1 MSNYATKSEV
11 KKETNADTSELV
23 KEIDLATIIHKIFET
38 NSSFHVKQ
46 HTTGSLISAFQEIF
60 ASITTIFVLT

>member
-46 HTTGSLISAFQEIF
+46 HTRE
-60 ASITTIFVLT
+60 V